1 MSTYPIKHAAV
12 LGAGVMGAQIAAH
25 FANAQIPTF
34 LLDRVLPE
42 DSSSILKEVR
52 NKLAWQGLERA
63 KKANPLAFFLP
74 EYAHWITLGNFDDDL
89 EKLSEADWI
98 LEAVSEDLEIKRS
111 LFQKVEKIRKP
122 NAIVSTNTSGIPIS
136 KIAEGF
142 SDDFKAYFL
151 GTHFFNPPRYM
162 RLLEIIPLPETLP
175 EVQKTIV
182 DTAETLLGKGI
193 VFCKD
198 TPGFVANRIAV
209 FGVGIVLK
217 AMQELGLTIEEVDLL
232 TGAAMGRPKTATFR
246 TLDLVGLDTF
256 FHVSEN
262 LYKSL
267 SNDPFREFFKP
278 PDFIQTMVEK
288 GCLGEKSGQGFY
300 KKIKS
305 NGKSEIL
312 VLDLNTFEY
321 RPRISSKIPSLG
333 MASAAET
340 LQDKLLALARAHDKG
355 GEFFW
360 RTTLGLLAYASS
372 KVHEI
377 CDSPKSVDD
386 AMHWGFGWKL
396 GPFELWE
403 LLGVEKVAEK
413 MRAQNLNPPE
423 FVLEMIQSGR
433 KQFYDPCAN
442 IHPKVISLPCIK
454 SELSKIVAENSGA
467 TLLDLG
473 DGILCLEFHSKMNT
487 IGEEILRMGEKALFL
502 LEEKFDGLILGNQG
516 DDFCVGANLMLV
528 LMLAEEEEWEELD
541 LAVRRFQKLNM
552 QIKYASKP
560 IVCAPFGRTLG
571 GGCEMVLH
579 CAKACA
585 HAETY
590 IGLVELGA
598 GLIPAGGGTKEMAG
612 RTLQKCALASSDPL
626 KALQKTFETIALAKV
641 SGSAEEAKR
650 LGYLNPDDPIC
661 INRDFLLHISKKTI
675 LSMLEQGYRPKIKE
689 KIKAYGKALYSNLLV
704 GIYLMQEAN
713 RITEYDAHLAKKLAY
728 VFSGGD
734 FTSIQEVPE
743 EYFLDLE
750 REAFLSL
757 AGEKK
762 TQARM
767 RHLLK
772 EGKPLRN

>member
-1 MSTYPIKHAAV
+1 
-12 LGAGVMGAQIAAH
+12 
-25 FANAQIPTF
+25 
-34 LLDRVLPE
+34 
-42 DSSSILKEVR
+42 
-52 NKLAWQGLERA
+52 
-63 KKANPLAFFLP
+63 
-74 EYAHWITLGNFDDDL
+74 
-89 EKLSEADWI
+89 
-98 LEAVSEDLEIKRS
+98 
-111 LFQKVEKIRKP
+111 
-122 NAIVSTNTSGIPIS
+122 
-136 KIAEGF
+136 
-142 SDDFKAYFL
+142 
-151 GTHFFNPPRYM
+151 
-162 RLLEIIPLPETLP
+162 
-175 EVQKTIV
+175 
-182 DTAETLLGKGI
+182 
-193 VFCKD
+193 
-198 TPGFVANRIAV
+198 
-209 FGVGIVLK
+209 
-217 AMQELGLTIEEVDLL
+217 
-232 TGAAMGRPKTATFR
+232 
-246 TLDLVGLDTF
+246 
-256 FHVSEN
+256 
-262 LYKSL
+262 
-267 SNDPFREFFKP
+267 
-278 PDFIQTMVEK
+278 
-288 GCLGEKSGQGFY
+288 
-300 KKIKS
+300 
-305 NGKSEIL
+305 
-312 VLDLNTFEY
+312 
-321 RPRISSKIPSLG
+321 
-333 MASAAET
+333 
-340 LQDKLLALARAHDKG
+340 
-355 GEFFW
+355 
-360 RTTLGLLAYASS
+360 
-372 KVHEI
+372 
-377 CDSPKSVDD
+377 
-386 AMHWGFGWKL
+386 
-396 GPFELWE
+396 
-403 LLGVEKVAEK
+403 
-413 MRAQNLNPPE
+413 
-423 FVLEMIQSGR
+423 
-433 KQFYDPCAN
+433 
-442 IHPKVISLPCIK
+442 
-454 SELSKIVAENSGA
+454 
-467 TLLDLG
+467 
-473 DGILCLEFHSKMNT
+473 MNT